1 MKLQSPAEWSAF
13 YLSAWKPYYQTWAQM
28 HRQVLI
34 CSMFNL
40 ILLKKI
46 TKS

>member
-1 MKLQSPAEWSAF
+1 MKLQFFPVWNTPYFSA
-13 YLSAWKPYYQTWAQM
+13 YKLYCQPWIQLQ
-28 HRQVLI
+28 RQVLI

>member
-13 YLSAWKPYYQTWAQM
+13 YLSACKPCYQTWVQIQ
-28 HRQVLI
+28 RQVLI

>member
-1 MKLQSPAEWSAF
+1 MKLQFFPMWNNLYFSA
-13 YLSAWKPYYQTWAQM
+13 YKPYYQTWVQVQ
-28 HRQVLI
+28 RQVLI